1 MSTKHKDQGKMQPKG
16 QILNAI
22 HRLIEF
28 IGKWIYTF
36 IAFLKGPAESQPP
49 IKDLT
54 LLHSATTLALKIR
67 NKQVNLLCSSNTNQ
81 ICLQMTCKISSR
93 HLLRNKQRL

>member
-28 IGKWIYTF
+28 IGKWIYIF

-67 NKQVNLLCSSNTNQ
+67 NKQVNSLCSSNTNQ
-81 ICLQMTCKISSR
+81 ICLQMTVR
-93 HLLRNKQRL
+93 